1 MNKTIMIIADNGKGA
16 YQKPDME
23 LLDLLIEPTLQTLS
37 DQETLDIIHEE
48 EEEWPENPDT
58 GQPYAPW

>member
-1 MNKTIMIIADNGKGA
+1 MNKNIITIADNGKRA

-23 LLDLLIEPTLQTLS
+23 LYDFLIENTLQTLS
-37 DQETLDIIHEE
+37 DQETLNIIDEE
-48 EEEWPENPDT
+48 EEEWPEDPDM

>member
-1 MNKTIMIIADNGKGA
+1 MIIADNGKGA

-23 LLDLLIEPTLQTLS
+23 LLDLLIEPTLQTVS

-48 EEEWPENPDT
+48 EEEWPEDPDT

>member
-1 MNKTIMIIADNGKGA
+1 MKKIIMTIADNGKRA

-23 LLDLLIEPTLQTLS
+23 LLDILIEPTLQTLS